1 MSLLTI
7 QQVHQN
13 NLVAKEFL
21 KHIIKENKSYVE
33 DKAFKK
39 RLFKNASFFGKIRHI
54 LFSILMVFLA
64 SNQISKETM
73 IKDQFKHLEK
83 NLKKYF
89 KYHYSD
95 AGARSK
101 IISPEI
107 AFKFYKSGFF
117 SGTIHTIFLKKVP
130 FPTHL

>member
-21 KHIIKENKSYVE
+21 KYIIKENHTYAAE
-33 DKAFKK
+33 KAYKK
-39 RLFKNASFFGKIRHI
+39 RRFKNASIFGKIRHI
-54 LFSILMVFLA
+54 LFSILMIVLA
-64 SNQISKETM
+64 SNQLSKEM
-73 IKDQFKHLEK
+73 MLKDQFKHLEK

-89 KYHYSD
+89 KYHYND
-95 AGARSK
+95 GGTRSK

-107 AFKFYKSGFF
+107 AFKIYKSGIF
-117 SGTIHTIFLKKVP
+117 SDTIHTIFLTKVP
-130 FPTHL
+130 FPTH

>member
-1 MSLLTI
+1 
-7 QQVHQN
+7 
-13 NLVAKEFL
+13 
-21 KHIIKENKSYVE
+21 
-33 DKAFKK
+33 
-39 RLFKNASFFGKIRHI
+39 
-54 LFSILMVFLA
+54 MVFLA
-64 SNQISKETM
+64 SDQISKEIM

-83 NLKKYF
+83 DLKKYF

-95 AGARSK
+95 AGTRSK

>member
-64 SNQISKETM
+64 SDQISK
-73 IKDQFKHLEK
+73 
-83 NLKKYF
+83 
-89 KYHYSD
+89 
-95 AGARSK
+95 
-101 IISPEI
+101 
-107 AFKFYKSGFF
+107 
-117 SGTIHTIFLKKVP
+117 
-130 FPTHL
+130 